1 MKTEVKA
8 AAIGGICILGAAI
21 IYVVAPPLIES
32 YSAQS
37 EIEIVDWQVNS
48 TYSSLGVGPLEI
60 VNSSTNDVIAR
71 YDVNLPQICFI
82 LKNKGD
88 EEAAITKI
96 TVSVLEKE
104 IPQSGGGAGIFPSA
118 NYTLELNS
126 NSSFI
131 DIGSNYS
138 IPVKFK
144 IEPGKVDC
152 FTLTIDDSGYT
163 GYCRYLVNIIL
174 SYDHKKV
181 ETGPTEF
188 YIDKAMYYTAKFL
201 FSVNASDFK
210 KELKNLEIS
219 EDMRLFLNNKGIILY
234 DNPTIET
241 TRDGNWIIKIYKKNY
256 PIDKIK
262 VIINDDGMLDFWG
275 WHSRSFQ

>member
-21 IYVVAPPLIES
+21 IYVAAPSLIES

-37 EIEIVDWQVNS
+37 EIEIVDWQFTS
-48 TYSSLGVGPLEI
+48 TYRSLGVGPLEI

-71 YDVNLPQICFI
+71 YDVSLPQICFI
-82 LKNKGD
+82 LKNKGN

-96 TVSVLEKE
+96 TVSVITVSVLEE
-104 IPQSGGGAGIFPSA
+104 IIQRGAPGAVIFPSA

-152 FTLTIDDSGYT
+152 FTLTIDDSEYT
-163 GYCRYLVNIIL
+163 RCCRYLVNIIL

-181 ETGPTEF
+181 ETGPIGF
-188 YIDKAMYYTAKFL
+188 YMAKQRSYPAKFL

-234 DNPTIET
+234 DNPTIKT
-241 TRDGNWIIKIYKKNY
+241 TRDGNWIIRIYKKNHL
-256 PIDKIK
+256 IDTIK
-262 VIINDDGMLDFWG
+262 VIINDNGMLDFWG
-275 WHSRSFQ
+275 